1 MAASPEDIRKN
12 FERLQKLAD
21 QLGKNFSELNLRPV
35 AQDAAQVRELL
46 AAWQRELNDIE
57 ASAESIAASFREVV
71 NSISTQNLGLQTANK
86 SFRSIANLA
95 DEIADHQLKRTK
107 LSKDELSS
115 IEDKLNKEY
124 KILERNISNL
134 RIAKSELDQA
144 KRRGNLTAQ
153 QEKQLTRINNALAES
168 EILIAKQEGPFR
180 DLLTNINLVNADID
194 RFNEKLGFT
203 GHIAEGVVG
212 AFEGLGLKGLSKTI
226 GLEDA
231 VGKMKEMA
239 QFQADRQKAEEEL
252 YNLNQ
257 NNLSAAQLRAGFGG
271 KELKEK
277 QLLVD
282 KLNEEAALIGANAG
296 KLSVYAAG
304 LKSMGQSFA
313 KSLTDPA
320 LLIAEISQ
328 ALIASDKAAGELAK
342 DFNLTYNSA
351 LGVRQE
357 LSQIAALS
365 GDAAVNTRGLQESMV
380 AIGKSLG
387 SNAMLN
393 EKDLVTFT
401 KLREQAG
408 YTNDELV
415 GIQKLSL
422 VNGKSLEKNTSEILG
437 SAKAYASI
445 RGLVINEKDV
455 LREVS
460 KASASIKLSLGGSAD
475 AVAKAVVQTK
485 AFGLSLQQ
493 ADKMAESL
501 LNFESSIENELS
513 AELLTGKDLNLEN
526 ARRLALNNDIAGAAE
541 EVAKQVG
548 TSADFANMNRIQQEA
563 IAKAAGL
570 TRDEL
575 AQSLMDKEALSKIS
589 AEEGESAQQAFN
601 RLVETVGLE
610 EAKKQLGDE
619 QLATQF
625 AQQNIQER
633 FANATEKLK
642 ELFIS
647 IAEPILQIV
656 SPLVNL
662 VTAVLPAINLLLQP
676 ILFVFQSISDAIR
689 SFTDL
694 LHGETKSGLGFILQI
709 VQSIAVAWGG
719 YVALQKLSNKLGVAK
734 YMQELK
740 FGSLLKKDFW
750 TTLATGIGNIWS
762 GIVKFLGPFG
772 IPVAIAATAGLVGA
786 ATAIFSKGND
796 IFSPGD
802 GTSGYGKRT
811 LFGPEGAIA
820 LNNKDTVIAG
830 TDLFQKGNDVAMAP
844 AGAMSVSN
852 LTAPKREVTRDPN
865 SGVISALRDLMAVT
879 GKVNEISTL
888 KIQ

>member
-12 FERLQKLAD
+12 FERLQKLSD
-21 QLGKNFSELNLRPV
+21 QLGKNFSEFNLRPI
-35 AQDAAQVRELL
+35 AEDAAKVRELL

-71 NSISTQNLGLQTANK
+71 NSISTQNVGLQTANK

-95 DEIADHQLKRTK
+95 DEIADHQLKRNK
-107 LSKDELSS
+107 LSKDELTS

-144 KRRGNLTAQ
+144 KRRGALTDK
-153 QEKQLTRINNALAES
+153 QESQLRRINNALAES
-168 EILIAKQEGPFR
+168 EVLIAKQEGPFK
-180 DLLTNINLVNADID
+180 DLLVNINLVNADID
-194 RFNEKLGFT
+194 RFNKKLGFT
-203 GHIAEGVVG
+203 GHAAQGIVS

-226 GLEDA
+226 GLDDA
-231 VGKMKEMA
+231 LVKMKEMA

-252 YNLNQ
+252 YNLNEKG
-257 NNLSAAQLRAGFGG
+257 LSASQIRAGFGG

-277 QLLVD
+277 QLLLD
-282 KLNEEAALIGANAG
+282 KLNEEAKVIGANAG
-296 KLSVYAAG
+296 KLSVIGAG

-313 KSLTDPA
+313 KNITDPA
-320 LLIAEISQ
+320 FLITEMVQ
-328 ALIASDKAAGELAK
+328 ALISSDEATGRLAK
-342 DFNLTYNSA
+342 DFNLTYNDA
-351 LGVRQE
+351 LATRQE
-357 LSQIAALS
+357 LSQMAALS
-365 GDAAVNTRGLQESMV
+365 GDVAVNTKGLQESMV
-380 AIGKSLG
+380 AVGKSLG

-408 YTNDELV
+408 YTNEELI

-422 VNGKSLEKNTSEILG
+422 VNGKTLEDNTKEILG
-437 SAKAYASI
+437 GAKAYASR

-455 LREVS
+455 LKEIS
-460 KASASIKLSLGGSAD
+460 KASASVKLSLGGSAD
-475 AVAKAVVQTK
+475 ELARSVVQAK
-485 AFGLSLQQ
+485 AFGLTLEQ

-570 TRDEL
+570 TREEL

-589 AEEGESAQQAFN
+589 AKEGESAQQAFN
-601 RLVETVGLE
+601 RLVKEVGLE

-625 AQQNIQER
+625 SQQNIQER
-633 FANATEKLK
+633 FAQATEKLK
-642 ELFIS
+642 ELFVS
-647 IAEPILQIV
+647 MAEPILQIV

-719 YVALQKLSNKLGVAK
+719 YVALQQLSNKLGVVK

-740 FGSLLKKDFW
+740 FGSLLKKEFW

-786 ATAIFSKGND
+786 ATALFTKGND
-796 IFSPGD
+796 VFSPGD
-802 GTSGYGKRT
+802 GSSGYGKRT
-811 LFGPEGAIA
+811 LFGPEGAIS

-865 SGVISALRDLMAVT
+865 SGVISAIRDLMQVT
-879 GKVNEISTL
+879 GKVNEVSTL

>member
-1 MAASPEDIRKN
+1 MAESSEDIRKN

-21 QLGKNFSELNLRPV
+21 QLKKDFSKLNLRPI
-35 AQDAAQVRELL
+35 AEDAATVKEIL
-46 AAWQRELNDIE
+46 AAWQKEAYETEQALN
-57 ASAESIAASFREVV
+57 SIAASFRDVV
-71 NSISTQNLGLQTANK
+71 NSISTQNIGLQTANK

-95 DEIADHQLKRTK
+95 DEIAEHQLKRNK

-124 KILERNISNL
+124 QIIQRNISNL
-134 RIAKSELDQA
+134 KISKSELDQA
-144 KRRGNLTAQ
+144 KRRGALT
-153 QEKQLTRINNALAES
+153 EKQEAQLKRINTALAES
-168 EILIAKQEGPFR
+168 ETLITNQEGPFK
-180 DLLTNINLVNADID
+180 DLLVNINLAKADID
-194 RFNEKLGFT
+194 RFNEKLGLT
-203 GHIAEGVVG
+203 GHAAQGIVS
-212 AFEGLGLKGLSKTI
+212 AFEGLGLKGLSKTL
-226 GLEDA
+226 GLDDA
-231 VGKMKEMA
+231 LGKMKEMA
-239 QFQADRQKAEEEL
+239 QFQADRAKLKDEVRLLSKIKNRTAEEED
-252 YNLNQ
+252 
-257 NNLSAAQLRAGFGG
+257 QLRIKKEQL
-271 KELKEK
+271 KELNKE
-277 QLLVD
+277 
-282 KLNEEAALIGANAG
+282 ARIIGANAG
-296 KLSVYAAG
+296 KLSVIGAG

-313 KSLTDPA
+313 KTLTDPA
-320 LLIAEISQ
+320 FLITEITQ
-328 ALIASDKAAGELAK
+328 AIISSDEAAGKLAK
-342 DFNLTYNSA
+342 DFNLTYNGA
-351 LGVRQE
+351 LATRQE
-357 LSQIAALS
+357 LSQMAALS
-365 GDAAVNTRGLQESMV
+365 GDVAVNTKGLQESMV
-380 AIGKSLG
+380 AVGKSLG

-408 YTNDELV
+408 YTNEELI

-422 VNGKSLEKNTSEILG
+422 VNGKTLEDNTEEILG
-437 SAKAYASI
+437 GAKAYASR
-445 RGLVINEKDV
+445 RGLVVNEKDV

-475 AVAKAVVQTK
+475 ELARSVVQAK
-485 AFGLSLQQ
+485 AFGLTLEQ

-548 TSADFANMNRIQQEA
+548 TSADFANMNRIQQES

-575 AQSLMDKEALSKIS
+575 AQSLMDREALAKLSGV
-589 AEEGESAQQAFN
+589 EGKTAQERFN
-601 RLVETVGLE
+601 NLVKEVGLE
-610 EAKKQLGDE
+610 EAKKRLGDE
-619 QLATQF
+619 QLASQF
-625 AQQNIQER
+625 AQQSIQER
-633 FANATEKLK
+633 FAQATEKLK
-642 ELFIS
+642 ELFVS
-647 IAEPILQIV
+647 MAEPILQIV

-689 SFTDL
+689 GFTDL
-694 LHGETKSGLGFILQI
+694 INGETKDGLGFIIQLLQTGAVLLGAWTLSKQLYNKLQI
-709 VQSIAVAWGG
+709 QS
-719 YVALQKLSNKLGVAK
+719 

-740 FGSLLKKDFW
+740 FGSILKKQFW
-750 TTLATGIGNIWS
+750 MSLGEGIANIWS
-762 GIVKFLGPFG
+762 GIVKMLGPYG

-802 GTSGYGKRT
+802 GSSGYGKRT
-811 LFGPEGAIA
+811 LFGPEGAIS

-865 SGVISALRDLMAVT
+865 SGVISAIRDLMQVT

>member
-21 QLGKNFSELNLRPV
+21 QLGKDFSSLNLRPV

-57 ASAESIAASFREVV
+57 ASAESIAASFRDVV
-71 NSISTQNLGLQTANK
+71 NLVSSQNIGLQTASK
-86 SFRSIANLA
+86 SFRSIANIS
-95 DEIADHQLKRTK
+95 DQIADHQLKRTK

-328 ALIASDKAAGELAK
+328 ALISSDKAAGELAK

-365 GDAAVNTRGLQESMV
+365 GDAAVNTKGLQESMV

-393 EKDLVTFT
+393 EKDLVTF
-401 KLREQAG
+401 
-408 YTNDELV
+408 
-415 GIQKLSL
+415 I
-422 VNGKSLEKNTSEILG
+422 
-437 SAKAYASI
+437 
-445 RGLVINEKDV
+445 
-455 LREVS
+455 
-460 KASASIKLSLGGSAD
+460 
-475 AVAKAVVQTK
+475 
-485 AFGLSLQQ
+485 
-493 ADKMAESL
+493 
-501 LNFESSIENELS
+501 
-513 AELLTGKDLNLEN
+513 
-526 ARRLALNNDIAGAAE
+526 
-541 EVAKQVG
+541 
-548 TSADFANMNRIQQEA
+548 
-563 IAKAAGL
+563 
-570 TRDEL
+570 
-575 AQSLMDKEALSKIS
+575 
-589 AEEGESAQQAFN
+589 
-601 RLVETVGLE
+601 
-610 EAKKQLGDE
+610 
-619 QLATQF
+619 
-625 AQQNIQER
+625 
-633 FANATEKLK
+633 
-642 ELFIS
+642 
-647 IAEPILQIV
+647 
-656 SPLVNL
+656 
-662 VTAVLPAINLLLQP
+662 
-676 ILFVFQSISDAIR
+676 
-689 SFTDL
+689 
-694 LHGETKSGLGFILQI
+694 H
-709 VQSIAVAWGG
+709 
-719 YVALQKLSNKLGVAK
+719 
-734 YMQELK
+734 LK
-740 FGSLLKKDFW
+740 F
-750 TTLATGIGNIWS
+750 
-762 GIVKFLGPFG
+762 
-772 IPVAIAATAGLVGA
+772 
-786 ATAIFSKGND
+786 
-796 IFSPGD
+796 
-802 GTSGYGKRT
+802 
-811 LFGPEGAIA
+811 
-820 LNNKDTVIAG
+820 
-830 TDLFQKGNDVAMAP
+830 
-844 AGAMSVSN
+844 
-852 LTAPKREVTRDPN
+852 
-865 SGVISALRDLMAVT
+865 
-879 GKVNEISTL
+879 
-888 KIQ
+888 

>member
-1 MAASPEDIRKN
+1 MAESSEDIRKN

-21 QLGKNFSELNLRPV
+21 QLKKDFSKLNLKPV
-35 AQDAAQVRELL
+35 AEDAATVREILS
-46 AAWQRELNDIE
+46 AWQKEAYETEQALN
-57 ASAESIAASFREVV
+57 SIAASFRDVV
-71 NSISTQNLGLQTANK
+71 NSISTQNIGLQTANK

-95 DEIADHQLKRTK
+95 DEIAEHQLKRNK

-124 KILERNISNL
+124 QIVQRNISNL
-134 RIAKSELDQA
+134 KISKSELDQA
-144 KRRGNLTAQ
+144 KRRGALT
-153 QEKQLTRINNALAES
+153 EKQEAQLKRINTALAES
-168 EILIAKQEGPFR
+168 ETLITNQEGPFK
-180 DLLTNINLVNADID
+180 DLLVNINLAKADID
-194 RFNEKLGFT
+194 RFNEKLGLT
-203 GHIAEGVVG
+203 GHAAQGIVS
-212 AFEGLGLKGLSKTI
+212 AFEGLGLKGLSKTL
-226 GLEDA
+226 GLDDA
-231 VGKMKEMA
+231 LGKMKEMA
-239 QFQADRQKAEEEL
+239 QFQADREKLKNEVRLLSKIKNRTAEEED
-252 YNLNQ
+252 
-257 NNLSAAQLRAGFGG
+257 QLRIKKDQL
-271 KELKEK
+271 KELNKE
-277 QLLVD
+277 
-282 KLNEEAALIGANAG
+282 ARIIGANAG
-296 KLSVYAAG
+296 KLSVIGAG

-313 KSLTDPA
+313 KTLTDPSF
-320 LLIAEISQ
+320 LIAEMVQ
-328 ALIASDKAAGELAK
+328 ALISSDEATGRLAK
-342 DFNLTYNSA
+342 DFNLTYNDA
-351 LGVRQE
+351 LATRQE
-357 LSQIAALS
+357 LSQMAALS
-365 GDAAVNTRGLQESMV
+365 GDVAVNTKGLQESMV
-380 AIGKSLG
+380 AVGKSLG

-408 YTNDELV
+408 YTNEELI

-422 VNGKSLEKNTSEILG
+422 VNGKTLEDNTEEILG
-437 SAKAYASI
+437 GAKAYASR
-445 RGLVINEKDV
+445 RGLVVNEKDV

-475 AVAKAVVQTK
+475 ELARSVVQAK
-485 AFGLSLQQ
+485 AFGLTLEQ

-513 AELLTGKDLNLEN
+513 AELLTGKDLNFEN

-548 TSADFANMNRIQQEA
+548 TSADFANMNRIQQES

-575 AQSLMDKEALSKIS
+575 AQSLMDREALAKLSGV
-589 AEEGESAQQAFN
+589 EGKTAQERFN
-601 RLVETVGLE
+601 NLVKEVGLE
-610 EAKKQLGDE
+610 EAKKRLGDE
-619 QLATQF
+619 QLASQF
-625 AQQNIQER
+625 AQQSIQER
-633 FANATEKLK
+633 FAQATEKLK
-642 ELFIS
+642 ELFVS
-647 IAEPILQIV
+647 MAEPILQIV

-719 YVALQKLSNKLGVAK
+719 YVALQQLSNKLGVVK

-740 FGSLLKKDFW
+740 FGSLLKKEFW

-786 ATAIFSKGND
+786 ATALFTKGND
-796 IFSPGD
+796 VFSPGD
-802 GTSGYGKRT
+802 GSSGYGKRT
-811 LFGPEGAIA
+811 LFGPEGAIS

-865 SGVISALRDLMAVT
+865 SGVISAIRDLMQVT

>member
-1 MAASPEDIRKN
+1 MAESSEDIRKN
-12 FERLQKLAD
+12 FERLQKLSD
-21 QLGKNFSELNLRPV
+21 QLGKNFSEFNLRPI
-35 AQDAAQVRELL
+35 AEDAAKVRELL

-57 ASAESIAASFREVV
+57 TSAESIAASFREVV
-71 NSISTQNLGLQTANK
+71 NSISTQNVGLQTANK

-95 DEIADHQLKRTK
+95 DEIADHQLKRNK
-107 LSKDELSS
+107 LSKDELTS

-144 KRRGNLTAQ
+144 KRRGVLTDK
-153 QEKQLTRINNALAES
+153 QESQLRRINNALAES
-168 EILIAKQEGPFR
+168 EVLIAKQEGPFK
-180 DLLTNINLVNADID
+180 DLLVNINLVNADID
-194 RFNEKLGFT
+194 RFNKKLGFT
-203 GHIAEGVVG
+203 GHAAQGIVS

-226 GLEDA
+226 GLDDA
-231 VGKMKEMA
+231 LVKMKEMA

-252 YNLNQ
+252 YNLNEKG
-257 NNLSAAQLRAGFGG
+257 LSASQIRAGFGG

-277 QLLVD
+277 QLLLD
-282 KLNEEAALIGANAG
+282 KLNEEAKVIGANAG
-296 KLSVYAAG
+296 KLSVIGAG

-313 KSLTDPA
+313 KNITDPA
-320 LLIAEISQ
+320 FLITEMVQ
-328 ALIASDKAAGELAK
+328 ALISSDEATGRLAK
-342 DFNLTYNSA
+342 DFNLTYNDA
-351 LGVRQE
+351 LATRQE
-357 LSQIAALS
+357 LSQMAALS
-365 GDAAVNTRGLQESMV
+365 GDVAVNTKGLQESMV
-380 AIGKSLG
+380 AVGKSLG

-408 YTNDELV
+408 YTNEELI

-422 VNGKSLEKNTSEILG
+422 VNGKTLEDNTEEILG
-437 SAKAYASI
+437 GAKAYASR

-455 LREVS
+455 LKEIS
-460 KASASIKLSLGGSAD
+460 KASASVKLSLGGSAD
-475 AVAKAVVQTK
+475 ELARSVVQAK
-485 AFGLSLQQ
+485 AFGLTLEQ

-589 AEEGESAQQAFN
+589 AKEGESAQQAFN
-601 RLVETVGLE
+601 RLVKEVGLE

-625 AQQNIQER
+625 SQQNIQER

-642 ELFIS
+642 ELFVS
-647 IAEPILQIV
+647 MAEPILQIV

-662 VTAVLPAINLLLQP
+662 VTAVLPVINLLLQP

-719 YVALQKLSNKLGVAK
+719 YVALQQLSNKLGIVK

-740 FGSLLKKDFW
+740 FGGILKKQFW
-750 TTLATGIGNIWS
+750 TTLATGIGNLWS
-762 GIVKFLGPFG
+762 GIVKMLGPYG

-786 ATAIFSKGND
+786 ATALFSKGND
-796 IFSPGD
+796 ILSPGD
-802 GTSGYGKRT
+802 GSSGYGKRT
-811 LFGPEGAIA
+811 LFGPEGAIS

-865 SGVISALRDLMAVT
+865 SGVISAIRDLMQVT
-879 GKVNEISTL
+879 GKVNEVSTL

>member
-1 MAASPEDIRKN
+1 MAESSEDIRKN

-21 QLGKNFSELNLRPV
+21 QLKKDFSKLNLKPV
-35 AQDAAQVRELL
+35 AEDAATVREILS
-46 AAWQRELNDIE
+46 AWQKEAYETEQALN
-57 ASAESIAASFREVV
+57 SIAASFRDVV
-71 NSISTQNLGLQTANK
+71 NSISTQNIGLQTANK

-95 DEIADHQLKRTK
+95 DEIAEHQLKRNK

-124 KILERNISNL
+124 QIVQRNISNL
-134 RIAKSELDQA
+134 KISKSELDQA
-144 KRRGNLTAQ
+144 KRRGALT
-153 QEKQLTRINNALAES
+153 EKQEAQLKRINTALAES
-168 EILIAKQEGPFR
+168 ETLITNQEGPFK
-180 DLLTNINLVNADID
+180 DLLVNINLAKADID
-194 RFNEKLGFT
+194 RFNEKLGLT
-203 GHIAEGVVG
+203 GHAAQGIVNT
-212 AFEGLGLKGLSKTI
+212 FEGLGLKGLSKTI
-226 GLEDA
+226 GLDDA
-231 VGKMKEMA
+231 LGKMKEMA
-239 QFQADRQKAEEEL
+239 QFQADREKLKNEVKLLSQIKNRTAEEED
-252 YNLNQ
+252 
-257 NNLSAAQLRAGFGG
+257 QLRIKKQHL
-271 KELKEK
+271 KELNKE
-277 QLLVD
+277 
-282 KLNEEAALIGANAG
+282 ARIIGANAG
-296 KLSVYAAG
+296 KLSVISAG

-313 KSLTDPA
+313 KSITDPA
-320 LLIAEISQ
+320 FLITEMTQ
-328 ALIASDKAAGELAK
+328 AIIDSDKATGQLAK
-342 DFNLTYNSA
+342 DFNLTYNNA
-351 LGVRQE
+351 LATRQE
-357 LSQIAALS
+357 LSQMAALS
-365 GDAAVNTRGLQESMV
+365 ADVAVNTRGLQESMV
-380 AIGKSLG
+380 AVGKSLG

-408 YTNDELV
+408 YTNDELI

-422 VNGKSLEKNTSEILG
+422 VNNKSLEDNTKEILG
-437 SAKAYASI
+437 GARAYAS
-445 RGLVINEKDV
+445 RKGLVVNEKDI

-460 KASASIKLSLGGSAD
+460 KTSASIKLSLGGSAEAL
-475 AVAKAVVQTK
+475 AVSAVKAKE
-485 AFGLSLQQ
+485 FGLNLQQ

-501 LNFESSIENELS
+501 LQFETSIENELS
-513 AELLTGKDLNLEN
+513 AELLTGKELNFEN

-548 TSADFANMNRIQQEA
+548 TSADFANMNRIQQES

-575 AQSLMDKEALSKIS
+575 AQSLMDREALAKLSGV
-589 AEEGESAQQAFN
+589 EGKTAQERFN
-601 RLVETVGLE
+601 NLVKEVGLE
-610 EAKKQLGDE
+610 EAKKRLGDD

-625 AQQNIQER
+625 AQQSIQER
-633 FANATEKLK
+633 FAQATEKLK
-642 ELFIS
+642 ELFVS
-647 IAEPILQIV
+647 MAEPILQIV

>member
-1 MAASPEDIRKN
+1 MAESSEDIRKN

-21 QLGKNFSELNLRPV
+21 QLKKDFSKLNLKPV
-35 AQDAAQVRELL
+35 AEDAAAVREILS
-46 AAWQRELNDIE
+46 AWQKEAYETEQALN
-57 ASAESIAASFREVV
+57 SIAASFRDVV
-71 NSISTQNLGLQTANK
+71 NSISTQNIGLQTANK

-95 DEIADHQLKRTK
+95 DEIAEHQLKRNK

-124 KILERNISNL
+124 QIVQRNISNL
-134 RIAKSELDQA
+134 KISKSELDQA
-144 KRRGNLTAQ
+144 KRRGALT
-153 QEKQLTRINNALAES
+153 EKQEAQLKRINTALAES
-168 EILIAKQEGPFR
+168 ETLITNQEGPFK
-180 DLLTNINLVNADID
+180 DLLVNINLAKADID
-194 RFNEKLGFT
+194 RFNEKLGLT
-203 GHIAEGVVG
+203 GHAAQGIVNT
-212 AFEGLGLKGLSKTI
+212 FEGLGLKGLSKTI
-226 GLEDA
+226 GLDDA
-231 VGKMKEMA
+231 LGKMKEMA
-239 QFQADRQKAEEEL
+239 QFQADREKLKNEVKLLSQIKNRTAEEE
-252 YNLNQ
+252 
-257 NNLSAAQLRAGFGG
+257 AQLQI
-271 KELKEK
+271 KKQHLKEFNK
-277 QLLVD
+277 
-282 KLNEEAALIGANAG
+282 EARIIGANAG
-296 KLSVYAAG
+296 KLSVIGAG
-304 LKSMGQSFA
+304 LKSMSQSFA
-313 KSLTDPA
+313 KNITDVTF
-320 LLIAEISQ
+320 LLLEITQ
-328 ALIASDKAAGELAK
+328 AIIDSDKATGQLAK
-342 DFNLTYNSA
+342 DFNLTYNNA
-351 LGVRQE
+351 LATRQE
-357 LSQIAALS
+357 LSQMAALS
-365 GDAAVNTRGLQESMV
+365 ADVAVNTRGLQESMV
-380 AIGKSLG
+380 AVGKSLG
-387 SNAMLN
+387 TNAMLN

-408 YTNDELV
+408 YTNDELI

-422 VNGKSLEKNTSEILG
+422 VNGKTLEDNTEEILG
-437 SAKAYASI
+437 GAKAYASR

-455 LREVS
+455 LREIS
-460 KASASIKLSLGGSAD
+460 KANASIKLSLGGSAD
-475 AVAKAVVQTK
+475 ELARSVVQAK
-485 AFGLSLQQ
+485 AFGLTLEQ

>member
-12 FERLQKLAD
+12 FEKLQKLAD

-35 AQDAAQVRELL
+35 AEDAAKVRELL
-46 AAWQRELNDIE
+46 AAWQRELIDIE
-57 ASAESIAASFREVV
+57 ASAESVAASFREVV
-71 NSISTQNLGLQTANK
+71 NSISTQNVGLQTANK

-107 LSKDELSS
+107 LSKDELTS

-134 RIAKSELDQA
+134 RIAKSELEQV
-144 KRRGNLTAQ
+144 KRRGKLTDK
-153 QEKQLTRINNALAES
+153 QESQLTRINNALAES
-168 EILIAKQEGPFR
+168 EILVAKQEGPFR

-203 GHIAEGVVG
+203 GHVAEGVVS

-226 GLEDA
+226 GLDDA

-239 QFQADRQKAEEEL
+239 QFQADLQKATEEL
-252 YNLNQ
+252 NNLNKHR
-257 NNLSAAQLRAGFGG
+257 LSEDQLRAGFGG

-277 QLLVD
+277 QLLLD
-282 KLNEEAALIGANAG
+282 KLNEEAALIGANNG

-320 LLIAEISQ
+320 IIIAEIGK
-328 ALIASDKAAGELAK
+328 ALVESDEAAGKLAK
-342 DFNLTYNSA
+342 DFNLTYNGA
-351 LGVRQE
+351 LATRQE

-365 GDAAVNTRGLQESMV
+365 GDIAVNTKDLQESMV
-380 AIGKSLG
+380 AVGKSLG

-393 EKDLVTFT
+393 EEDLVTFT

-408 YTNDELV
+408 YTNDELI

-422 VNGKSLEKNTSEILG
+422 VNGKTLEDNTEEILG
-437 SAKAYASI
+437 GAKAYASR

-455 LREVS
+455 LRDIS

-475 AVAKAVVQTK
+475 ELARSVVQAK
-485 AFGLSLQQ
+485 AFGLTLEQ

-513 AELLTGKDLNLEN
+513 AELLTGKELNFEN

-548 TSADFANMNRIQQEA
+548 SSADFANMNRIQQES

-575 AQSLMDKEALSKIS
+575 AQSLMDREALAKLSGV
-589 AEEGESAQQAFN
+589 EGKTAQERFN
-601 RLVETVGLE
+601 NLVKEVGLE

-619 QLATQF
+619 QLANQF
-625 AQQNIQER
+625 AQQSIQER
-633 FANATEKLK
+633 FADATEKLK
-642 ELFIS
+642 ELFVS
-647 IAEPILQIV
+647 IAEPLLQIV

-662 VTAVLPAINLLLQP
+662 VTTILPAINLLLQP

-689 SFTDL
+689 GFTDVL
-694 LHGETKSGLGFILQI
+694 NGDFKSGMDGF
-709 VQSIAVAWGG
+709 VQ
-719 YVALQKLSNKLGVAK
+719 ALQFVAVSWGAIIGLQKMSMLLGAK
-734 YMQELK
+734 QYIQELK

-750 TTLATGIGNIWS
+750 LSLGRGIADIWS

-772 IPVAIAATAGLVGA
+772 VPVAIAASAGLVAA
-786 ATAIFSKGND
+786 ATSLFSKGND

-802 GTSGYGKRT
+802 GSGYGKRT

-820 LNNKDTVIAG
+820 LNDKDTVIAG
-830 TDLFQKGNDVAMAP
+830 TDLFQKGNDVMMSP
-844 AGAMSVSN
+844 AGALSVSN
-852 LTAPKREVTRDPN
+852 STAPKREVTRDPN
-865 SGVISALRDLMAVT
+865 SGVISAIRDLMAVT
-879 GKVNEISTL
+879 GKVNEVSTL

>member
-12 FERLQKLAD
+12 FEKLQKLAD

-35 AQDAAQVRELL
+35 AEDAAKVREFL

-57 ASAESIAASFREVV
+57 ASAESVAASFRDVV

-107 LSKDELSS
+107 LSKDELTS

-134 RIAKSELDQA
+134 RIAKSELEQV
-144 KRRGNLTAQ
+144 KRRGKLTDK
-153 QEKQLTRINNALAES
+153 QESQLTRINNALSES
-168 EILIAKQEGPFR
+168 EVLIAKQEGPFR
-180 DLLTNINLVNADID
+180 DLLININLVNADID

-212 AFEGLGLKGLSKTI
+212 AFEGLGLKGLSKTL

-239 QFQADRQKAEEEL
+239 QFQADLQKATEEL
-252 YNLNQ
+252 SNLNQ
-257 NNLSAAQLRAGFGG
+257 HRLSEDELRAGIGG
-271 KELKEK
+271 EELKQK
-277 QLLVD
+277 QLLLD
-282 KLNEEAALIGANAG
+282 KLNKESEIIGANSG

-304 LKSMGQSFA
+304 LKSMSQSFA
-313 KSLTDPA
+313 KNITDPA
-320 LLIAEISQ
+320 FLIAEIKD
-328 ALIASDKAAGELAK
+328 ALISSDEAAGRLAK
-342 DFNLTYNSA
+342 DFNLTYNGA
-351 LGVRQE
+351 LATRQE
-357 LSQIAALS
+357 LSQMAALS
-365 GDAAVNTRGLQESMV
+365 GDVAVNTKGLQESMV
-380 AIGKSLG
+380 AVGKSLG
-387 SNAMLN
+387 TNAMLN
-393 EKDLVTFT
+393 EKDLITFT

-408 YTNDELV
+408 YTNEELI

-422 VNGKSLEKNTSEILG
+422 VNGKTLKNNTAEILG
-437 SAKAYASI
+437 GAKVYAA
-445 RGLVINEKDV
+445 RKGLVVNEKDI

-475 AVAKAVVQTK
+475 ELARSVVQAK
-485 AFGLSLQQ
+485 SFGLTLEQ

-548 TSADFANMNRIQQEA
+548 SSADFANMNRIQQES

-575 AQSLMDKEALSKIS
+575 AQSLMDREALQKI
-589 AEEGESAQQAFN
+589 AHEEGESAQQAFN

-619 QLATQF
+619 ALANQY
-625 AQQNIQER
+625 AQQSVQER

-642 ELFIS
+642 ELFVS

-662 VTAVLPAINLLLQP
+662 VSAVLPAINLLLQP
-676 ILFVFQSISDAIR
+676 VLFVFQSISDAIR
-689 SFTDL
+689 GVSDL
-694 LHGETKSGLGFILQI
+694 LHGNIKTGMGLFVQALQAVAVGWGAIVGYQKIYGILQSKNLI
-709 VQSIAVAWGG
+709 QQI
-719 YVALQKLSNKLGVAK
+719 
-734 YMQELK
+734 K
-740 FGSLLKKDFW
+740 FGSILKKQFW
-750 TTLATGIGNIWS
+750 TTLGEGIASIW
-762 GIVKFLGPFG
+762 GKIVGFLGPFG

-786 ATAIFSKGND
+786 AMSYFNKGD
-796 IFSPGD
+796 DVFSPGD
-802 GTSGYGKRT
+802 GSGYGKRT

-820 LNNKDTVIAG
+820 LNDKDTVIAG

-879 GKVNEISTL
+879 GKVNEVSTL

>member
-1 MAASPEDIRKN
+1 MAESSEDIRKN

-21 QLGKNFSELNLRPV
+21 QLKKDFSKLNLKPV
-35 AQDAAQVRELL
+35 AEDAATVREILS
-46 AAWQRELNDIE
+46 AWQKEAYETEQALN
-57 ASAESIAASFREVV
+57 SIAASFRDVV
-71 NSISTQNLGLQTANK
+71 NSISTQNIGLQTANK

-95 DEIADHQLKRTK
+95 DEIAEHQLKRNK

-124 KILERNISNL
+124 QIVQRNISNL
-134 RIAKSELDQA
+134 KISKSELDQA
-144 KRRGNLTAQ
+144 KRRGALT
-153 QEKQLTRINNALAES
+153 EKQEAQLKRINTALAES
-168 EILIAKQEGPFR
+168 ETLITNQEGPFK
-180 DLLTNINLVNADID
+180 DLLVNINLAKADID
-194 RFNEKLGFT
+194 RFNEKLGLT
-203 GHIAEGVVG
+203 GHAAQGIVNT
-212 AFEGLGLKGLSKTI
+212 FEGLGLKGLSKTI
-226 GLEDA
+226 GLDDA
-231 VGKMKEMA
+231 LGKMKEMA
-239 QFQADRQKAEEEL
+239 QFQADREKLKNEVKLLSQIKNRTAEEED
-252 YNLNQ
+252 
-257 NNLSAAQLRAGFGG
+257 QLRI
-271 KELKEK
+271 KKQQLKEFNK
-277 QLLVD
+277 
-282 KLNEEAALIGANAG
+282 EARIIGANAG
-296 KLSVYAAG
+296 KLSVIGAG

-313 KSLTDPA
+313 KSITDPA
-320 LLIAEISQ
+320 FLITEMTQ
-328 ALIASDKAAGELAK
+328 AIIDSDKATGQLAK
-342 DFNLTYNSA
+342 DFNLTYNNA
-351 LGVRQE
+351 LATRQE
-357 LSQIAALS
+357 LSQMAALS
-365 GDAAVNTRGLQESMV
+365 GDVAVNTKGLQESMV
-380 AIGKSLG
+380 AVGKSLG

-408 YTNDELV
+408 YTNDELI

-422 VNGKSLEKNTSEILG
+422 VNGKTLEDNTEEILG
-437 SAKAYASI
+437 GAKAYASR

-455 LREVS
+455 LREIS

-475 AVAKAVVQTK
+475 ELARSVVQAK
-485 AFGLSLQQ
+485 AFGLTLEQ

-589 AEEGESAQQAFN
+589 AKEGESAQQAFN

-625 AQQNIQER
+625 SQQNIQER

-642 ELFIS
+642 ELFVGM
-647 IAEPILQIV
+647 AEPILQIV

-786 ATAIFSKGND
+786 ATALFSKGND

-802 GTSGYGKRT
+802 GASGYGKRT

-879 GKVNEISTL
+879 GKVNEVSTL

>member
-1 MAASPEDIRKN
+1 MAESSEDIRKN

-21 QLGKNFSELNLRPV
+21 QLKKDFSKLNLKTV
-35 AQDAAQVRELL
+35 AEDAATVREILS
-46 AAWQRELNDIE
+46 AWQKEAYETEQALN
-57 ASAESIAASFREVV
+57 SIAASFRDVV
-71 NSISTQNLGLQTANK
+71 NSISTQNIGLQTANK

-95 DEIADHQLKRTK
+95 DEIAEHQLKRNK

-124 KILERNISNL
+124 QIVQRNISNL
-134 RIAKSELDQA
+134 KISKSELDQA
-144 KRRGNLTAQ
+144 KRRGALT
-153 QEKQLTRINNALAES
+153 EKQEAQLKRINTALAES
-168 EILIAKQEGPFR
+168 ETLITNQEGPFK
-180 DLLTNINLVNADID
+180 DLLVNINLAKADID
-194 RFNEKLGFT
+194 RFNEKLGLT
-203 GHIAEGVVG
+203 GHAAQGIVS
-212 AFEGLGLKGLSKTI
+212 AFEGLGLKGLSKTL
-226 GLEDA
+226 GLDDA
-231 VGKMKEMA
+231 LGKMKEMA
-239 QFQADRQKAEEEL
+239 QFQADREKLKNEVRLLSKIKNRTAEEED
-252 YNLNQ
+252 
-257 NNLSAAQLRAGFGG
+257 QLRIKKDQL
-271 KELKEK
+271 KELNKE
-277 QLLVD
+277 
-282 KLNEEAALIGANAG
+282 ARIIGANAG
-296 KLSVYAAG
+296 KLSVIGAG

-313 KSLTDPA
+313 KTLTDPSF
-320 LLIAEISQ
+320 LIAEMVQ
-328 ALIASDKAAGELAK
+328 ALISSDEATGRLAK
-342 DFNLTYNSA
+342 DFNLTYNDA
-351 LGVRQE
+351 LATRQE
-357 LSQIAALS
+357 LSQMAALS
-365 GDAAVNTRGLQESMV
+365 GDVAVNTKGLQESMV
-380 AIGKSLG
+380 AVGKSLG

-408 YTNDELV
+408 YTNEELI

-422 VNGKSLEKNTSEILG
+422 VNGKTLEDNTEEILG
-437 SAKAYASI
+437 GAKAYASR
-445 RGLVINEKDV
+445 RGLVVNEKDV

-475 AVAKAVVQTK
+475 ELARSVVQAK
-485 AFGLSLQQ
+485 AFGLTLEQ

-513 AELLTGKDLNLEN
+513 AELLTGKDLNFEN

-548 TSADFANMNRIQQEA
+548 TSADFANMNRIQQES

-575 AQSLMDKEALSKIS
+575 AQSLMDREALAKLSGV
-589 AEEGESAQQAFN
+589 EGKTAQERFN
-601 RLVETVGLE
+601 NLVKEVGLE
-610 EAKKQLGDE
+610 EAKKRLGDE
-619 QLATQF
+619 QLASQF
-625 AQQNIQER
+625 AQQSIQER
-633 FANATEKLK
+633 FAQATEKLK
-642 ELFIS
+642 ELFVS
-647 IAEPILQIV
+647 MAEPILQIV

-719 YVALQKLSNKLGVAK
+719 YVALQQLSNKLGVVK

-740 FGSLLKKDFW
+740 FGSLLKKEFW

-786 ATAIFSKGND
+786 ATALFTKGND
-796 IFSPGD
+796 VFSPGD
-802 GTSGYGKRT
+802 GSSGYGKRT
-811 LFGPEGAIA
+811 LFGPEGAIS

-865 SGVISALRDLMAVT
+865 SGVISAIRDLMHVT

>member
-1 MAASPEDIRKN
+1 MAESSEDIRKN

-21 QLGKNFSELNLRPV
+21 QLKKDFSKLNLKPV
-35 AQDAAQVRELL
+35 AEDAATVREILS
-46 AAWQRELNDIE
+46 AWQKEAYETEQALN
-57 ASAESIAASFREVV
+57 SIAASFRDVV
-71 NSISTQNLGLQTANK
+71 NSISTQNIGLQTANK

-95 DEIADHQLKRTK
+95 DEIAEHQLKRNK

-124 KILERNISNL
+124 QIVQRNISNL
-134 RIAKSELDQA
+134 KISKSELDQA
-144 KRRGNLTAQ
+144 KRRGALT
-153 QEKQLTRINNALAES
+153 EKQEAQLKRINTALAES
-168 EILIAKQEGPFR
+168 ETLITNQEGPFK
-180 DLLTNINLVNADID
+180 DLLVNINLAKADID
-194 RFNEKLGFT
+194 RFNEKLGLT
-203 GHIAEGVVG
+203 GHAAQGIVNT
-212 AFEGLGLKGLSKTI
+212 FEGLGLKGLSKTI
-226 GLEDA
+226 GLDDA
-231 VGKMKEMA
+231 LGKMKEMA
-239 QFQADRQKAEEEL
+239 QFQADREKLKNEVKLLSQIKNRTAEEED
-252 YNLNQ
+252 
-257 NNLSAAQLRAGFGG
+257 QLRI
-271 KELKEK
+271 KKQQLKEFNK
-277 QLLVD
+277 
-282 KLNEEAALIGANAG
+282 EARIIGANAG
-296 KLSVYAAG
+296 KLSVIGAG

-313 KSLTDPA
+313 KSITDPA
-320 LLIAEISQ
+320 FLITEMTQ
-328 ALIASDKAAGELAK
+328 AIIDSDKATGQLAK
-342 DFNLTYNSA
+342 DFNLTYNNA
-351 LGVRQE
+351 LATRQE
-357 LSQIAALS
+357 LSQMAALS
-365 GDAAVNTRGLQESMV
+365 GDVAVNTKGLQESMV
-380 AIGKSLG
+380 AVGKSLG

-408 YTNDELV
+408 YTNDELI

-422 VNGKSLEKNTSEILG
+422 VNNKSLEDNTKEILG
-437 SAKAYASI
+437 GARAYAS
-445 RGLVINEKDV
+445 RKGLVVNEKDI

-460 KASASIKLSLGGSAD
+460 KTSASIKLSLGGSAEAL
-475 AVAKAVVQTK
+475 AVSAVKAKE
-485 AFGLSLQQ
+485 FGLTLEQ

-513 AELLTGKDLNLEN
+513 AELLTGKDLNFEN

-548 TSADFANMNRIQQEA
+548 TSADFANMNRIQQES

-575 AQSLMDKEALSKIS
+575 AQSLMDREALAKLSGV
-589 AEEGESAQQAFN
+589 EGKTAQERFN
-601 RLVETVGLE
+601 NLVKEVGLE
-610 EAKKQLGDE
+610 EAKKRLGDD

-625 AQQNIQER
+625 AQQSIQER
-633 FANATEKLK
+633 FAQATEKLK
-642 ELFIS
+642 ELFVS
-647 IAEPILQIV
+647 MAEPILQIV